1 MNRVAGIGTSLL
13 LIAAGAIM
21 AFAVSVETEG
31 FNVNTIGWILMAV
44 GAVGLIVSIIV
55 GTAPAATG
63 GVTYVDRNTVV
74 ERDPVRERVVEQPV
88 RERVIERDRL

>member
-1 MNRVAGIGTSLL
+1 MNRVAGIGTSLV

-21 AFAVSVETEG
+21 AFAVSVQTDG

-55 GTAPAATG
+55 GTASASTG
-63 GVTYVDRNTVV
+63 GVTYVDRTVV
-74 ERDPVRERVVEQPV
+74 EREPVRERIV
-88 RERVIERDRL
+88 ERDRL